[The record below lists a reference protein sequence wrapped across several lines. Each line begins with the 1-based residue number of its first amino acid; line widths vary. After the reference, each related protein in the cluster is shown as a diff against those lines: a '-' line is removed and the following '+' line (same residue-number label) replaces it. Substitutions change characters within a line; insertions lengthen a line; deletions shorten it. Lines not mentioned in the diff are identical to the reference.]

1 MESYE
6 KFMDEYI
13 VFMQKYNSNPT
24 DYELLKEYSTYL
36 TKYNDML
43 DKFEKW
49 EDEDL
54 NDAETAYYIEV
65 QTRVNKKLME
75 ASLEE

>member
-1 MESYE
+1 M
-6 KFMDEYI
+6 MT
-13 VFMQKYNSNPT
+13 KYMKKYSSNSS
-24 DYELLKEYSTYL
+24 DYELIMEYANYMK
-36 TKYNDML
+36 KYNDML
-43 DKFEKW
+43 NKFEKW